1 MLGIDDADRPV
12 CKPVLRRNLIDTFGS
27 LELTTQMGKKR
38 RLATPK

>member
-27 LELTTQMGKKR
+27 LEHDSMGKKR